1 MAYHLGWY
9 TVDVHRG
16 AAVVVGVD
24 VGTTATKAVAFDAA
38 GRQRGSA
45 DARYPLLEPAPGR
58 AEQDPGVVVDGA
70 LEAIRVAVAQAR
82 TNGASVAGL
91 ALSAAMHAL
100 IALDAEDHPLTRLI
114 TWADTRASTQ
124 AQRLRA
130 EHPDL
135 HDRTGTPIHSMA
147 PLPKLVWFAE
157 NEPETFA
164 AARRW
169 VGVKELVVARLTG
182 TYALDHST
190 ASGTGLLNLE
200 TLDWD
205 RGALAAAGIG
215 SDRLAALVPA
225 TERLE
230 LRADVAA
237 ALGLDRD
244 VPLVVG
250 AGDGPSANLGVGAV
264 APGIA
269 ACSIG
274 TSGALRLTT
283 QRPAVDRA
291 RHLFCYALT
300 PGRWIVGGAI
310 SNGGVVLQWA
320 GAALA
325 PDLGE
330 HAEAQLIALAEDV
343 PPGSDGLLMLPYL
356 LGERAPLWSGSAPA
370 AYVGL
375 ARHHGRGHL
384 VRSALEGVCQQLR
397 LVLDAIRDAGNEVT
411 EVRAT
416 GGFARSAL
424 WRQMLADVL
433 DAPIGFAA
441 SEEGS
446 ARGAAI
452 LGLQTLGLADRIDA
466 AEPTELVEPNPR
478 AAAVYAAQRPTFVAL
493 GQALAPYQPT

>member
-1 MAYHLGWY
+1 
-9 TVDVHRG
+9 
-16 AAVVVGVD
+16 VVVGVD
-24 VGTTATKAVAFDAA
+24 VGTTAAKAVAFDAQ
-38 GRQRGSA
+38 GRERGA
-45 DARYPLLEPAPGR
+45 AEVGYPLLEPAPGR
-58 AEQDPGVVVDGA
+58 AEQEPGAVVDGA
-70 LEAIRVAVAQAR
+70 LEAIRGAVAEAR
-82 TNGASVAGL
+82 AGGAEVVGL

-100 IALDAEDHPLTRLI
+100 IALDAKDRPLTRLV
-114 TWADTRASTQ
+114 TWADTRASAQ

-147 PLPKLVWFAE
+147 PLPKLVWYAE
-157 NEPETFA
+157 SERDTFA

-182 TYALDHST
+182 AWLLDHST

-205 RGALAAAGIG
+205 PAALAAAGIG

-237 ALGLDRD
+237 ELGLDRD
-244 VPLVVG
+244 VPVVIG
-250 AGDGPSANLGVGAV
+250 AGDGPSANLGVGAI

-310 SNGGVVLQWA
+310 SNGGVVLRWA

-325 PDLGE
+325 PDLGDQPE
-330 HAEAQLIALAEDV
+330 EALLALAADV
-343 PPGSDGLLMLPYL
+343 PAGSEGLIMLPYL

-375 ARHHGRGHL
+375 ARHHRRGHL
-384 VRSALEGVCQQLR
+384 LRSALEGVCQQLR

-452 LGLQTLGLADRIDA
+452 LGLQALGLADRIDA
-466 AEPTELVEPNPR
+466 AEPTELIEPNPH

-493 GQALAPYQPT
+493 GEALAPYQTT

>member
-1 MAYHLGWY
+1 VTG
-9 TVDVHRG
+9 
-16 AAVVVGVD
+16 AVVVGVD
-24 VGTTATKAVAFDAA
+24 VGTTATKAVAFDAQ
-38 GRQRGSA
+38 GRERGA
-45 DARYPLLEPAPGR
+45 AEVRYPLLEPAPGR
-58 AEQDPGVVVDGA
+58 AEQEPGVVVDGA
-70 LEAIRVAVAQAR
+70 LEAIRRAVGHAR
-82 TNGASVAGL
+82 ADGAEIAGL
-91 ALSAAMHAL
+91 SLSAAMHAL
-100 IALDAEDHPLTRLI
+100 IALDAKDHPLTRLI
-114 TWADTRASTQ
+114 TWADTRAKPQ
-124 AQRLRA
+124 AERLRA
-130 EHPDL
+130 EHPEL

-147 PLPKLVWFAE
+147 PLPKLAWFAE
-157 NEPETFA
+157 NDPDTFA

-169 VGVKELVVARLTG
+169 VGVKELIVARLTG

-200 TLDWD
+200 ALDWD
-205 RGALAAAGIG
+205 PAALAAAGIDR
-215 SDRLAALVPA
+215 DRLAALGPA
-225 TERLE
+225 TERLQ
-230 LRADVAA
+230 LRADVAEQ
-237 ALGLDRD
+237 LGLDRD
-244 VPLVVG
+244 VPLIVG

-264 APGIA
+264 APGVA

-274 TSGALRLTT
+274 TSGALRVTVE
-283 QRPAVDRA
+283 RPAVDRA

-325 PDLGE
+325 PDLGDHPE
-330 HAEAQLIALAEDV
+330 DALLALAADV
-343 PPGSDGLLMLPYL
+343 PAGSEGLVMLPYL
-356 LGERAPLWSGSAPA
+356 LGERAPLWSGSPPA

-384 VRSALEGVCQQLR
+384 VRAALEGVCQQLR

-411 EVRAT
+411 AVRAT
-416 GGFARSAL
+416 GGFARSAV

-452 LGLQTLGLADRIDA
+452 LGLQALGLADRIDVT
-466 AEPTELVEPNPR
+466 EPTEVIEPNPH
-478 AAAVYAAQRPTFVAL
+478 AAAVYAAQHPTFVAL

>member
-1 MAYHLGWY
+1 VGG
-9 TVDVHRG
+9 VP
-16 AAVVVGVD
+16 VVVGVD
-24 VGTTATKAVAFDAA
+24 VGTTAAKAVAFDAQ
-38 GRQRGSA
+38 GRDCGSA
-45 DARYPLLEPAPGR
+45 EVAYPLLEPAPGR
-58 AEQDPGVVVDGA
+58 AEQEPGVVVEGA
-70 LEAIRVAVAQAR
+70 LEAIRGAVAATR
-82 TNGASVAGL
+82 EAGASVAGL

-100 IALDAEDHPLTRLI
+100 IALDANDRPLTRLV
-114 TWADTRASTQ
+114 TWGDTRATQQ

-130 EHPDL
+130 ESPDL

-147 PLPKLVWFAE
+147 PLAKLAWFAE
-157 NEPETFA
+157 NDPTTFEA
-164 AARRW
+164 AHRW

-182 TYALDHST
+182 AWLLDHST

-200 TLDWD
+200 ALDWD
-205 RGALAAAGIG
+205 PGALAAAGIG
-215 SDRLAALVPA
+215 RDRLAALVPA
-225 TERLE
+225 TERLQ
-230 LRADVAA
+230 LCADVAGQ
-237 ALGLDRD
+237 LGLDRD
-244 VPLVVG
+244 VPLIVG
-250 AGDGPSANLGVGAV
+250 AGDGPSANVGVGAI
-264 APGIA
+264 APGIT

-274 TSGALRLTT
+274 TSGALRVTV

-325 PDLGE
+325 PDLGDHPE
-330 HAEAQLIALAEDV
+330 DALLALAADV
-343 PPGSDGLLMLPYL
+343 PAGSEGLVMLPYL

-433 DAPIGFAA
+433 DAPIGFGA

-452 LGLQTLGLADRIDA
+452 LGLQALGLADRIDV
-466 AEPTELVEPNPR
+466 AEPTEIIEPDAT